1 MFGLAGVTG
10 WLIDKTSSTL
20 MIGAGALVLIVS
32 ALLTP
37 LATNLWMLSAALF
50 LLGLGW
56 NFAFVA
62 GSALLSAALKPGER
76 GRVQGASETLVSLAS
91 GIGSLSV
98 GALFT
103 YGGIIGISS
112 GGLFFALLLVAALF
126 WILRM
131 RPRTVAAIG
140 D

>member
-1 MFGLAGVTG
+1 
-10 WLIDKTSSTL
+10 
-20 MIGAGALVLIVS
+20 LIV
-32 ALLTP
+32 AAVLTP
-37 LATNLWMLSAALF
+37 LASNLWLLSAALF

-56 NFAFVA
+56 NFCFVA

-91 GIGSLSV
+91 GTGSLSV

-103 YGGIIGISS
+103 YGGIVGISA
-112 GGLFFALLLVAALF
+112 GGLLFSLVLLAAML
-126 WILRM
+126 WILRL
-131 RPRTVAAIG
+131 RPGAVVVGG